1 VVATTR
7 HAPYDPAMS
16 ADGPPVPDGLVLRP
30 FRALRFAA
38 PTDLASLTSPP
49 YDVIDP
55 DARLRLEARS
65 PHNAVHLILPRAQG
79 SAQGEPY
86 ATAARLLQQWQ
97 ETGALVRDPEPALYV
112 YEQQADGH
120 TQRGLVG
127 GVGLARA
134 EAGII
139 LPHEDTM
146 AGPVADRLAL
156 LRATSTDLEPIFL
169 VYAGAGGADAIVQR
183 VIADTPLV
191 DGSTDDGVRHRLWAI
206 TDPDVL
212 ADIAADLR
220 GRRATIADGHHRYAT
235 YLRHQAEQHE
245 AGRGRG
251 PWDYGLAFLVDA
263 SSSGPQVHAIHRL
276 VPSLPFDEAR
286 DRAARGFTIRELE
299 EDLSP
304 PAALSALAD
313 AGRAGPAF
321 AITDG
326 HRTVL
331 LTDPDA
337 RLLKETLPADRSDA
351 WRGLDVAVAH
361 TVLVRR
367 LWELDDREGVVD
379 FVHDA
384 ESALRAA
391 REGGG
396 TALLL
401 NPTPVESVAAVAE
414 AGDRMPRKSTLFT
427 PKPATGMLFRPLDG

>member
-1 VVATTR
+1 
-7 HAPYDPAMS
+7 MS
-16 ADGPPVPDGLVLRP
+16 ADGPPIPDGLVLRP

-55 DARLRLEARS
+55 DQRLRLEARS
-65 PHNAVHLILPRAQG
+65 PHNAVHLILPRDQG
-79 SAQGEPY
+79 SAEGEPY
-86 ATAARLLQQWQ
+86 ATAARLLRDWQ
-97 ETGALVRDPEPALYV
+97 ETGVLRRDPEPSLYV
-112 YEQQADGH
+112 YEQQVDGH

-127 GVGLARA
+127 GVGLAPA

-156 LRATSTDLEPIFL
+156 LRATATDLEPIFL
-169 VYAGAGGADAIVQR
+169 VYSGAGGTDAIVQQYLAEHDR
-183 VIADTPLV
+183 VEAPLTE
-191 DGSTDDGVRHRLWAI
+191 GTADDGVRHRLWAI
-206 TDPDVL
+206 SDPEVL
-212 ADIAADLR
+212 RRIADDLH

-235 YLRHQAEQHE
+235 YRQHQAEQHD

-251 PWDYGLAFLVDA
+251 PWDFGLAFLVDA

-276 VPSLPFDEAR
+276 VPGLPFSVAR
-286 DRAARGFTIRELE
+286 DRAARGFSVRELP
-299 EDLSP
+299 DVGSTL
-304 PAALSALAD
+304 AALAE
-313 AGRAGPAF
+313 AGSRGPAF
-321 AITDG
+321 ALSDG
-326 HRTVL
+326 RQSVL

-337 RLLKETLPADRSDA
+337 RLLADAMPADRSDA
-351 WRGLDVAVAH
+351 WQGLDVAVAH
-361 TVLVRR
+361 TVLVRT

-379 FVHDA
+379 FAHDP
-384 ESALRAA
+384 ESALRGA
-391 REGGG
+391 RDSGG

-427 PKPATGMLFRPLDG
+427 PKPATGVVFRPLDE

>member
-1 VVATTR
+1 
-7 HAPYDPAMS
+7 MS
-16 ADGPPVPDGLVLRP
+16 ADGPPVPDGLVLQP

-38 PTDLASLTSPP
+38 ASTDLASLTSPP
-49 YDVIDP
+49 YDVISP

-65 PHNAVHLILPRAQG
+65 PHNAVHLILPRAEG
-79 SAQGEPY
+79 SAEGEPY

-97 ETGALVRDPEPALYV
+97 ESGALLRDPEPALYV
-112 YEQQADGH
+112 YEQQTDGH
-120 TQRGLVG
+120 LQRGLVG

-156 LRATSTDLEPIFL
+156 LRATRTDLEPIFL
-169 VYAGAGGADAIVQR
+169 VYAGAGGTDAIVQR
-183 VIADTPLV
+183 SLDAEPLV
-191 DGSTDDGVRHRLWAI
+191 DGVTDDGVRHRLWAI
-206 TDPDVL
+206 TDADVI
-212 ADIAADLR
+212 AEIAADLR

-245 AGRGRG
+245 AGLGRG

-276 VPSLPFDEAR
+276 VPGLPFDVAKE
-286 DRAARGFTIRELE
+286 RAAQAFTVR
-299 EDLSP
+299 DLSEEMS
-304 PAALSALAD
+304 AASLLSALAA
-313 AGRAGPAF
+313 AGPDGPAF
-321 AITDG
+321 VISDG
-326 HRTVL
+326 RQAAL
-331 LTDPDA
+331 LAGPDA
-337 RLLKETLPADRSDA
+337 GVLAETLPADRSDA

-361 TVLVRR
+361 MVLIRR
-367 LWELDDREGVVD
+367 FWDLDDREGVVD

-384 ESALRAA
+384 DGALRAA
-391 REGGG
+391 RESGG

-401 NPTPVESVAAVAE
+401 NPTPVEAVAAVAE

-427 PKPATGMLFRPLDG
+427 PKPATGLLFRPLDE